1 MERDHIAANAKEI
14 FNCPEKME
22 EEIINGNELIAKYM
36 NFTQKSYTPQ
46 SEKMWCDEKNGL
58 PVSELRFHTDW
69 NWLIPVMKKI
79 SQKDDIY
86 KAGVASIM
94 SEYEYDILK
103 IWESVVK
110 HIKIT
115 S

>member
-1 MERDHIAANAKEI
+1 MEQ
-14 FNCPEKME
+14 
-22 EEIINGNELIAKYM
+22 EIINGNELIAKFL
-36 NFTQKSYTPQ
+36 NFTQKSYTPE

-58 PVSELRFHTDW
+58 PVGELKFHSDW

-86 KAGVASIM
+86 KAGVANIM
-94 SEYEYDILK
+94 SDYEYEIFR

-110 HIKIT
+110 HIKL
-115 S
+115 SGDVA